1 MSFGYLSQNGEQ
13 VQYQNQRLH
22 KKKIMNIFS
31 SKNLFIFINQLS
43 FNLCNISLNF
53 RSGRVNCKS
62 YSAEDRSSIENEDD
76 DLHDDIG
83 DDQVRLK

>member
-1 MSFGYLSQNGEQ
+1 MRTILW
-13 VQYQNQRLH
+13 
-22 KKKIMNIFS
+22 IIFEI
-31 SKNLFIFINQLS
+31 KHHRNAVDFFINQLS

-53 RSGRVNCKS
+53 RSGRINCKS